1 MAGKGGG
8 SAEDVRSS
16 GSQPK
21 ILTPFKN
28 PVAPKPKGK

>member
-8 SAEDVRSS
+8 SAEGVRSS

-28 PVAPKPKGK
+28 AVGKKPSAK